1 MIHQGNSNALM
12 ISCLSPADIYLE
24 ESLTTLRYATS
35 TRFIKNK
42 PRINKNDNILL
53 LKQLN
58 DEINVLNSDI
68 NNKEVYIIIFQLQQ
82 LKQKNISLEEQI
94 QQFINSRDNLFE
106 KINSVLIIILVK
118 NTITIIINNWKFI
131 KK

>member
-1 MIHQGNSNALM
+1 M

-68 NNKEVYIIIFQLQQ
+68 NNKEVYIIIF
-82 LKQKNISLEEQI
+82 
-94 QQFINSRDNLFE
+94 
-106 KINSVLIIILVK
+106 
-118 NTITIIINNWKFI
+118 
-131 KK
+131 